1 MSPKAGCSNVQILQG
16 FDLRGTGLSYR
27 PLSSGYLLP
36 LFQTLEAQE
45 RKEGREERTAK
56 CRHVEHVDVFISTPW
71 ALAPAWLSL
80 RMLIVESICWGRG
93 PWLLRAVLRCLASRP
108 PLGSLSLV
116 EEFPTFSGGHETI
129 PFICPLVP
137 SLSGEAILANR
148 NKATHSGGFPP
159 RLALTW
165 RQGRRRN
172 SLLRQIFASILQCPL
187 CPVAGAFQGFR
198 FHRPKHTSSF
208 RELNFGTVSKGRT
221 QLWRFSA
228 LHHAALNGNTE
239 LISLLLEAQAAV
251 DIKDN
256 KGMRPLHYA
265 AWQGKKEPMKLVLKA
280 GSSVNVQSDE
290 GQIPLHLAAQ
300 HGHYDVSEM
309 LLQHQ
314 SNPCIL
320 DNCGKTP
327 LDLACEFGRVG
338 VVQLLLSS
346 NMCAALLEPKPGDIT
361 DPNGTS
367 PLHLAAKNGHIDIIR
382 LLLQSG
388 IDINRQT
395 KAGTA
400 LHEAAF
406 PWGRPDHPTSVLQSG
421 INAHIRNTY
430 SQTALD
436 IVNQFTATQA
446 SKEIKQML
454 RDASAALQVRAVKDY
469 CNNYDLTSLNVKAG
483 DIITVLEQ
491 HADGRWKG
499 CIHDNRTGNDRVG
512 YFPSSLVE
520 AISKRTGSRGS
531 DASPSHL
538 SSSPGGSA
546 GTPAPAEEIW
556 VLRKPYAG
564 GDRSSVGSTGSVAS
578 GRSSGSGQSTGSGSH
593 TALHPGSEGVKL
605 LATVL
610 SQKASVPESA
620 VGDGSA
626 KASEAPAGSSRTPSL
641 SSASYPSQP
650 PHGEQQLKKVEP
662 MSEGKSA
669 EAVYQ
674 WLCKFQLQ
682 LYAPNFINAGYDIPT
697 ISRMTPE
704 DLTAIGVTKP
714 GHRKKI
720 ASEINNLNLPEW
732 LPEYKPANL
741 ALWLSMIGLSQYYK
755 VLVENGYEN
764 IDFITDI
771 TWEDLQEIGITKLGH
786 QKKLMLAVKKLAEL
800 QRAEYV
806 KYESGTLKKKRLPPP
821 LDTVAIESPP
831 GEGAECQSPKM
842 STFQDSELSNELQV
856 AMTGTG
862 EEGAEKQGNHVGHFR
877 EGAAYRH
884 PARLAHEN
892 SLGGRAK
899 QMSSSQELLGDGPKA
914 SGAAMSKSQEYL
926 AEDGKE
932 SPATLPKEVRTL
944 RHGHSVKRASVP
956 PVPGKPRQSF
966 PPAAGHYTPPQT
978 PTAKPRPSSPQ
989 SPGVLHATAK
999 VKPTPQLLPQA
1010 DRPMSPRS
1018 LPQSPTH
1025 RGFAYVVP
1033 QPVEGEAH
1041 GGSPLAQALPVLP
1054 VSVPV
1059 LCLPAQAGEG
1069 EAEGEEEGAG
1079 RPKKRAHSLNR
1090 YAASDSEQ
1098 ERDELLVPDAGP
1110 YATVQRRVGRSHSVR
1125 AQSGGDK
1132 NVNRSQSFAVRPK
1145 KKGPP
1150 PPPPKRSSSA
1160 ISSSNMTEDFPR
1172 EGEDGQELSLE
1183 QHLQQPRRA
1192 SDFGGTVDTGSA
1204 GSVKSIAAML
1214 EMSSIGGG
1222 GRGLALPKP
1231 PGAGKGPE
1239 GYYLQPGVAVHPASP
1254 EHSRVAT
1261 VLASVKHKEAI
1272 GPDGEVVN
1280 RRRTISGPVTGLVAA
1295 ARRERS
1301 DSIKSE
1307 AAHKDGSPVE
1317 RLRAERAGGSL
1328 PSSAGENIPFAEEGG
1343 LTIKPRPARQVGVA
1357 KAEGDLAPQ
1366 RYGDLSKVEASATL
1380 KRRIRA
1386 KQSQQEGVKFLL
1398 TESDTVKRRPK
1409 LKDKEQ
1415 EPAPLTVFQNGTAT
1429 IKRRPA
1435 SEMSSSEAAPPPDQP
1450 ERYNYV
1456 ATQPAAEG
1464 EPKKPVKPP
1473 VSPKPV
1479 LPPKGPGPSTP
1490 TSKKVP
1496 IPGPGSPEVKRVHG
1510 TPPPV
1515 SPKPTPPPTAPK
1527 PKVHAALQSAS
1538 ASSTPAPSP
1547 AKQLVP
1553 TIKPSSTPPSLCS
1566 SPAKPL
1572 SPGGGTPQAVP
1583 VKPPRSSMAGPS
1595 AESVSTESV
1604 HQKLEETSASLAAAL
1619 QAVEEKIKQ
1628 EDGQTTDSAAESKS
1642 TVSILDDIGSMF
1654 DDLADQLDAML
1665 E

>member
-1 MSPKAGCSNVQILQG
+1 MGKDQELMQAVKAEDIGAVQKLLQRPKPG
-16 FDLRGTGLSYR
+16 
-27 PLSSGYLLP
+27 
-36 LFQTLEAQE
+36 
-45 RKEGREERTAK
+45 KAK
-56 CRHVEHVDVFISTPW
+56 
-71 ALAPAWLSL
+71 L
-80 RMLIVESICWGRG
+80 
-93 PWLLRAVLRCLASRP
+93 
-108 PLGSLSLV
+108 LGSTKRV
-116 EEFPTFSGGHETI
+116 N
-129 PFICPLVP
+129 V
-137 SLSGEAILANR
+137 N
-148 NKATHSGGFPP
+148 
-159 RLALTW
+159 
-165 RQGRRRN
+165 
-172 SLLRQIFASILQCPL
+172 
-187 CPVAGAFQGFR
+187 FQDTDG
-198 FHRPKHTSSF
+198 
-208 RELNFGTVSKGRT
+208 
-221 QLWRFSA
+221 FSA

-265 AWQGKKEPMKLVLKA
+265 AWQGKKDPMKLVLKA

-320 DNCGKTP
+320 DISGKTP

-400 LHEAAF
+400 LHEAALCGKTG
-406 PWGRPDHPTSVLQSG
+406 GRAPPPDSG

-446 SKEIKQML
+446 SREIKQML
-454 RDASAALQVRAVKDY
+454 RDASAALQVRAMKDY

-512 YFPSSLVE
+512 YFPSTLVE

-538 SSSPGGSA
+538 SPSPGGSA
-546 GTPAPAEEIW
+546 GTPAPPEEIW

-578 GRSSGSGQSTGSGSH
+578 GRSSGSGQSTSSGGH
-593 TALHPGSEGVKL
+593 APLHPGSEGVKL

-610 SQKASVPESA
+610 SQKASVQESG
-620 VGDGSA
+620 VGDGPA
-626 KASEAPAGSSRTPSL
+626 KALESPAGSSRTHSL
-641 SSASYPSQP
+641 GTSSYPGQP
-650 PHGEQQLKKVEP
+650 YSEQTVKKVEP
-662 MSEGKSA
+662 MSEGKSS

-674 WLCKFQLQ
+674 WLYKFQLQ
-682 LYAPNFINAGYDIPT
+682 LYASNFINAGYDIPT

-720 ASEINNLNLPEW
+720 ASEINSLNIPEW

-741 ALWLSMIGLSQYYK
+741 ALWLSMIGLAQYYK

-800 QRAEYV
+800 QKAEYV
-806 KYESGTLKKKRLPPP
+806 KYESGTLKKKGAPQ
-821 LDTVAIESPP
+821 DSVAIEPP
-831 GEGAECQSPKM
+831 QQEAAECQSPKM
-842 STFQDSELSNELQV
+842 KTFQDSELSNELQV
-856 AMTGTG
+856 AMTGTS
-862 EEGAEKQGNHVGHFR
+862 EEGGTEKQVNHVGHFR
-877 EGAAYRH
+877 EGAPPFRH
-884 PARLAHEN
+884 SSRLVHEN
-892 SLGGRAK
+892 SLSGRAK
-899 QMSSSQELLGDGPKA
+899 QISSSQELLGDGPKA
-914 SGAAMSKSQEYL
+914 TSTSMSKSQEFL

-932 SPATLPKEVRTL
+932 GPATLPKEVRSL
-944 RHGHSVKRASVP
+944 RHGHSIKRASVP

-966 PPAAGHYTPPQT
+966 PPSAGHYTPPQT
-978 PTAKPRPSSPQ
+978 PTKPRPSSPQ
-989 SPGVLHATAK
+989 ALSVPHATAK
-999 VKPTPQLLPQA
+999 VKPTPQLLPQS

-1025 RGFAYVVP
+1025 RGFAYVMP
-1033 QPVEGEAH
+1033 QPMEGDIHTA
-1041 GGSPLAQALPVLP
+1041 GPLAQAVPVLP

-1059 LCLPAQAGEG
+1059 LCLPPQAT
-1069 EAEGEEEGAG
+1069 EGEEEGG

-1090 YAASDSEQ
+1090 YAMSDSEQ
-1098 ERDELLVPDAGP
+1098 ERDELLVPDAVP

-1160 ISSSNMTEDFPR
+1160 ISSTNMTDDFTK
-1172 EGEDGQELSLE
+1172 EGEEGLEPPQE
-1183 QHLQQPRRA
+1183 HQQRRA

-1222 GRGLALPKP
+1222 RGLVLQKP
-1231 PGAGKGPE
+1231 PGAGKGPD

-1261 VLASVKHKEAI
+1261 VLATVKHKDAI

-1301 DSIKSE
+1301 DSIKSDTG
-1307 AAHKDGSPVE
+1307 KDGGPME
-1317 RLRAERAGGSL
+1317 RLRVEHGGGS
-1328 PSSAGENIPFAEEGG
+1328 PQNSSGENIPFAEEGN
-1343 LTIKPRPARQVGVA
+1343 LTIKQRPRQMGVA
-1357 KAEGDLAPQ
+1357 KAEGGEGLSLAH
-1366 RYGDLSKVEASATL
+1366 RHGDLSKVEASATL

-1386 KQSQQEGVKFLL
+1386 KQSQQDSVKFSL

-1409 LKDKEQ
+1409 SKDKEH
-1415 EPAPLTVFQNGTAT
+1415 ELAPLSIYQNGTAT

-1435 SEMSSSEAAPPPDQP
+1435 SEMSGAEATALTDQQEKCDNTSAQLP
-1450 ERYNYV
+1450 S
-1456 ATQPAAEG
+1456 EG
-1464 EPKKPVKPP
+1464 EPKRPIKPP

-1479 LPPKGPGPSTP
+1479 LPQKVSGPPTP

-1510 TPPPV
+1510 TPPPPI

-1547 AKQLVP
+1547 AKQLAP

-1572 SPGGGTPQAVP
+1572 SPGGGPPQTVP

-1595 AESVSTESV
+1595 VEIISTESV

-1628 EDGQTTDSAAESKS
+1628 EDDGQAADSTAESKS

>member
-1 MSPKAGCSNVQILQG
+1 MGKDQELMQAVKAEDVGTVQKLLQRPKPG
-16 FDLRGTGLSYR
+16 
-27 PLSSGYLLP
+27 
-36 LFQTLEAQE
+36 
-45 RKEGREERTAK
+45 KAK
-56 CRHVEHVDVFISTPW
+56 
-71 ALAPAWLSL
+71 L
-80 RMLIVESICWGRG
+80 
-93 PWLLRAVLRCLASRP
+93 
-108 PLGSLSLV
+108 LGSAKKV
-116 EEFPTFSGGHETI
+116 N
-129 PFICPLVP
+129 V
-137 SLSGEAILANR
+137 N
-148 NKATHSGGFPP
+148 
-159 RLALTW
+159 
-165 RQGRRRN
+165 
-172 SLLRQIFASILQCPL
+172 
-187 CPVAGAFQGFR
+187 FQDTDG
-198 FHRPKHTSSF
+198 
-208 RELNFGTVSKGRT
+208 
-221 QLWRFSA
+221 FSA

-265 AWQGKKEPMKLVLKA
+265 AWQGKKEPMKMVLKA
-280 GSSVNVQSDE
+280 GSAVNVQSDE

-314 SNPCIL
+314 SNPCIV

-346 NMCAALLEPKPGDIT
+346 NMCTALLEPKPGDAT

-382 LLLQSG
+382 LLLQAG

-400 LHEAAF
+400 LHEAALC
-406 PWGRPDHPTSVLQSG
+406 GKTDVVRLLLDSG

-436 IVNQFTATQA
+436 IVHQFTATQA

-483 DIITVLEQ
+483 DVITVLEQ

-520 AISKRTGSRGS
+520 AISKRTGKYP
-531 DASPSHL
+531 ALPSPHPAHDRPCRL
-538 SSSPGGSA
+538 HTQAEGLGWVSPA
-546 GTPAPAEEIW
+546 G
-556 VLRKPYAG
+556 
-564 GDRSSVGSTGSVAS
+564 
-578 GRSSGSGQSTGSGSH
+578 TGSGSH
-593 TALHPGSEGVKL
+593 ALHAGSEGVKVKG
-605 LATVL
+605 A
-610 SQKASVPESA
+610 
-620 VGDGSA
+620 GSA
-626 KASEAPAGSSRTPSL
+626 EAAGNPRPLSPQGSS
-641 SSASYPSQP
+641 
-650 PHGEQQLKKVEP
+650 
-662 MSEGKSA
+662 

-682 LYAPNFINAGYDIPT
+682 LYAANFINAGYDIPT

-720 ASEINNLNLPEW
+720 TSEINSLNIPEW

-741 ALWLSMIGLSQYYK
+741 ALWLSMIGLAQYYK

-786 QKKLMLAVKKLAEL
+786 QKKLMLAVKKLAEI
-800 QRAEYV
+800 QKAEYV
-806 KYESGTLKKKRLPPP
+806 KYESGTLKKKAPQS
-821 LDTVAIESPP
+821 LDVLAIESPQQ
-831 GEGAECQSPKM
+831 ENAECQSPKM
-842 STFQDSELSNELQV
+842 TTFQDSELSNELQV
-856 AMTGTG
+856 ALTGTG
-862 EEGAEKQGNHVGHFR
+862 EASEGQEKQANHVAHIR
-877 EGAAYRH
+877 DGAGYRGPSSRH
-884 PARLAHEN
+884 VHEN
-892 SLGGRAK
+892 SLSGRAK
-899 QMSSSQELLGDGPKA
+899 HISSSQELLGDGPKGP
-914 SGAAMSKSQEYL
+914 SAAMSKSQEFL
-926 AEDGKE
+926 TEEVKE
-932 SPATLPKEVRTL
+932 GPPSMPKEIRPA
-944 RHGHSVKRASVP
+944 RHGHPVKRASVP

-966 PPAAGHYTPPQT
+966 PPAGGRFTPPQT
-978 PTAKPRPSSPQ
+978 PTKPRPSSPQ
-989 SPGVLHATAK
+989 TLIVPHATAK
-999 VKPTPQLLPQA
+999 VKPTPQLLQQA

-1025 RGFAYVVP
+1025 RGFAYVMP
-1033 QPVEGEAH
+1033 QPVEGESLAGH
-1041 GGSPLAQALPVLP
+1041 PLGPVAQGVPVLP

-1059 LCLPAQAGEG
+1059 LCLPPQNG
-1069 EAEGEEEGAG
+1069 EAEEELG

-1090 YAASDSEQ
+1090 YAMSDSEQ

-1160 ISSSNMTEDFPR
+1160 ISSTNMADDFSK
-1172 EGEDGQELSLE
+1172 EGEGDAPGGEDEEAQESYRE
-1183 QHLQQPRRA
+1183 QRRA
-1192 SDFGGTVDTGSA
+1192 SDVGGSVDTGSA

-1222 GRGLALPKP
+1222 GG
-1231 PGAGKGPE
+1231 GKGPE
-1239 GYYLQPGVAVHPASP
+1239 GYYLHPAGAMHLASP
-1254 EHSRVAT
+1254 EHSRVAA
-1261 VLASVKHKEAI
+1261 VLATVKHKDAI
-1272 GPDGEVVN
+1272 GLDGEVVN
-1280 RRRTISGPVTGLVAA
+1280 RRRTISGPVTGLIAA
-1295 ARRERS
+1295 VRR
-1301 DSIKSE
+1301 DS
-1307 AAHKDGSPVE
+1307 A
-1317 RLRAERAGGSL
+1317 
-1328 PSSAGENIPFAEEGG
+1328 ENIPFAEEGN
-1343 LTIKPRPARQVGVA
+1343 LTIKQRPRQMGLAKGEAGEGLSPAHRH
-1357 KAEGDLAPQ
+1357 GDLA
-1366 RYGDLSKVEASATL
+1366 KVEASATL

-1386 KQSQQEGVKFLL
+1386 KQSQQDSVKFIL

-1409 LKDKEQ
+1409 SKDKEQ
-1415 EPAPLTVFQNGTAT
+1415 GLEPAPLSIYQNGTGT

-1435 SEMSSSEAAPPPDQP
+1435 SEMSGAETPPLG
-1450 ERYNYV
+1450 
-1456 ATQPAAEG
+1456 PAAGNRQDRLEHVPQAVGG
-1464 EPKKPVKPP
+1464 EPKKPFKPP

-1479 LPPKGPGPSTP
+1479 LTPQAQKVPGLPTP
-1490 TSKKVP
+1490 TSKKAP
-1496 IPGPGSPEVKRVHG
+1496 IPSPGSPEVKRVHG

-1515 SPKPTPPPTAPK
+1515 SPKPPPPPTAPK
-1527 PKVHAALQSAS
+1527 PPKPHAAIQSVS
-1538 ASSTPAPSP
+1538 AGSTPTPSP
-1547 AKQLVP
+1547 AKQLTT

-1572 SPGGGTPQAVP
+1572 SPGGQPQQVP
-1583 VKPPRSSMAGPS
+1583 VKPPRSSIAGPS
-1595 AESVSTESV
+1595 MESASPEMA

-1628 EDGQTTDSAAESKS
+1628 EDGQAADSATEAKS

>member
-1 MSPKAGCSNVQILQG
+1 MGKDQELMQAVKAEDIGAVQKLLQRPKPG
-16 FDLRGTGLSYR
+16 
-27 PLSSGYLLP
+27 
-36 LFQTLEAQE
+36 
-45 RKEGREERTAK
+45 KAK
-56 CRHVEHVDVFISTPW
+56 
-71 ALAPAWLSL
+71 L
-80 RMLIVESICWGRG
+80 
-93 PWLLRAVLRCLASRP
+93 
-108 PLGSLSLV
+108 LGSAKRV
-116 EEFPTFSGGHETI
+116 N
-129 PFICPLVP
+129 V
-137 SLSGEAILANR
+137 N
-148 NKATHSGGFPP
+148 
-159 RLALTW
+159 
-165 RQGRRRN
+165 
-172 SLLRQIFASILQCPL
+172 
-187 CPVAGAFQGFR
+187 FQDTDG
-198 FHRPKHTSSF
+198 
-208 RELNFGTVSKGRT
+208 
-221 QLWRFSA
+221 FSA
-228 LHHAALNGNTE
+228 LHHAALNGNIE

-280 GSSVNVQSDE
+280 GSSVNSPSDE

-320 DNCGKTP
+320 DNSGKTP

-338 VVQLLLSS
+338 VVQLLLNS
-346 NMCAALLEPKPGDIT
+346 NMCAALLEPKPGDVT

-382 LLLQSG
+382 LLLQAG

-400 LHEAAF
+400 LHEASLC
-406 PWGRPDHPTSVLQSG
+406 GKTEVVRLLLDSG

-520 AISKRTGSRGS
+520 AISKRTGSDG
-531 DASPSHL
+531 SPSHL
-538 SSSPGGSA
+538 SPLQGGPP
-546 GTPAPAEEIW
+546 TTLAPAEEIW

-564 GDRSSVGSTGSVAS
+564 MKGVGGPPLGQLPRAWV
-578 GRSSGSGQSTGSGSH
+578 GRTPGSGQ
-593 TALHPGSEGVKL
+593 
-605 LATVL
+605 
-610 SQKASVPESA
+610 
-620 VGDGSA
+620 A
-626 KASEAPAGSSRTPSL
+626 KAWEGELASPRL
-641 SSASYPSQP
+641 SSPLLSSPLLSSPLLSSPQ
-650 PHGEQQLKKVEP
+650 
-662 MSEGKSA
+662 SS

-682 LYAPNFINAGYDIPT
+682 LYASNFINAGYDIPT

-720 ASEINNLNLPEW
+720 ASEINNLNISEW

-741 ALWLSMIGLSQYYK
+741 ALWLSMIGLAQYYK

-786 QKKLMLAVKKLAEL
+786 QKKLMLAVKKLAEI
-800 QRAEYV
+800 QKAEYV
-806 KYESGTLKKKRLPPP
+806 KYESGTLKKKGAPPLQDTMAIEPPP
-821 LDTVAIESPP
+821 QET
-831 GEGAECQSPKM
+831 AECQSPKM
-842 STFQDSELSNELQV
+842 STFQDSELSNELQA
-856 AMTGTG
+856 AMTGTS
-862 EEGAEKQGNHVGHFR
+862 EEGAERQANHVGPFR
-877 EGAAYRH
+877 EVVSYRH
-884 PARLAHEN
+884 PSRLAHEN

-899 QMSSSQELLGDGPKA
+899 HMSSSQELLGEGPKA
-914 SGAAMSKSQEYL
+914 ASTAAVSKSQEYL
-926 AEDGKE
+926 AEEGKDGA
-932 SPATLPKEVRTL
+932 ATLPKEVRSL

-966 PPAAGHYTPPQT
+966 PPSAGRYTPPQT
-978 PTAKPRPSSPQ
+978 PTKPRPSSPQ
-989 SPGVLHATAK
+989 TLGVPHTTAK
-999 VKPTPQLLPQA
+999 VKPTPQLLPQS

-1033 QPVEGEAH
+1033 QPAEGDTHVA
-1041 GGSPLAQALPVLP
+1041 GPLAQATPAPP

-1059 LCLPAQAGEG
+1059 LCLPPQA
-1069 EAEGEEEGAG
+1069 AEGEEEGG

-1090 YAASDSEQ
+1090 YAVSDSEQ

-1160 ISSSNMTEDFPR
+1160 ISSTNLTDDFSK
-1172 EGEDGQELSLE
+1172 EGEEGQEPSQE
-1183 QHLQQPRRA
+1183 ELQRRG

-1222 GRGLALPKP
+1222 ARALALQKP
-1231 PGAGKGPE
+1231 PGAGKGPD
-1239 GYYLQPGVAVHPASP
+1239 GYHLPPGIALHPVSP
-1254 EHSRVAT
+1254 EPSRVAT
-1261 VLASVKHKEAI
+1261 ALAAVKHKDAI
-1272 GPDGEVVN
+1272 GPDGELVN

-1295 ARRERS
+1295 ARLERS
-1301 DSIKSE
+1301 ESIKSDTTVKADAGE
-1307 AAHKDGSPVE
+1307 AAV
-1317 RLRAERAGGSL
+1317 
-1328 PSSAGENIPFAEEGG
+1328 
-1343 LTIKPRPARQVGVA
+1343 
-1357 KAEGDLAPQ
+1357 LAP
-1366 RYGDLSKVEASATL
+1366 RHTGLSKVEASATL

-1386 KQSQQEGVKFLL
+1386 KQSQQDSIKFLL

-1409 LKDKEQ
+1409 SKDKEQ
-1415 EPAPLTVFQNGTAT
+1415 EPAPLSVYQNGTAT
-1429 IKRRPA
+1429 VKRRPA
-1435 SEMSSSEAAPPPDQP
+1435 LETGGVETASPADLP
-1450 ERYNYV
+1450 ERGELV
-1456 ATQPAAEG
+1456 PTQLPLEG
-1464 EPKKPVKPP
+1464 EPRKPVKPP

-1479 LPPKGPGPSTP
+1479 LPQKVSGPPTP
-1490 TSKKVP
+1490 TSKRAP

-1510 TPPPV
+1510 TPPLV

-1527 PKVHAALQSAS
+1527 PKVHAALQSVS
-1538 ASSTPAPSP
+1538 AGSTPTPSP
-1547 AKQLVP
+1547 AKQLAP

-1572 SPGGGTPQAVP
+1572 SPGGAPPQAVP

-1595 AESVSTESV
+1595 VENVSTESV

-1628 EDGQTTDSAAESKS
+1628 EDGQAADSAAESKS